1 MPLGD
6 TGQTRLWQEAEP
18 APAAADDIEVAP
30 SDVGLAIIGRDRRA
44 REFDAG
50 FCRLTGCS
58 AATLRSL
65 ADVASVLLPEDPAA
79 ARLFL
84 DDLIAGRRERVQL
97 EISLPGERGVVPAR
111 LTASVLGAG
120 AGGRRVAVAIEDAAP
135 VFDANRHL
143 RAREAETRAL
153 RRIAAAVAG
162 SPSPLAAFDAVARE
176 AALLHDM
183 PSARVV
189 RFEGVEPVVV
199 GAWNTKGEDRSVSPA
214 AAAHLARVAVR
225 GRAVR
230 LDQGPASGTAERG
243 MAGIAAAL
251 VVGGV
256 AWGAVLVAGPVEET
270 PVLPGE
276 EGRLEDFCELVAS
289 VLSSADRRAR
299 DESDAVTDQ
308 LTALAN
314 HRRFHERLVE
324 EVERAADGGRP
335 LSLVVVN
342 LDHLHRVNERSG
354 ASAGDRVIAEA
365 GRRLAELAAP
375 GEVVARLGAD
385 FAWLLPGR
393 ATAQAEESAERVLA
407 AIAASPIEG
416 VGSLTATAGVCGRE
430 SVRDGRDLL
439 ALAQTALSWAKRNGR
454 NQVCVYGPQVVTE
467 MTADLAAPV
476 PPGSGSLGA
485 LRAMARAIDAM
496 DPSTHRHS
504 ERVATLAAQLAE
516 VLDWSPVRIDWL
528 REAALIHD
536 VGKIGVPSEILFKGG
551 ALSAAEFEQIQRHSL
566 IGADIAREVMNSEQV
581 AWIRGHHER
590 FDGSGYPDRLGGL
603 DIPEGA
609 RILALADAVDAMTGA
624 RHYRQPV
631 SRLEALVECRRE
643 AGHQFCPDVV
653 VAIERMWM
661 PSLPAGSPAV
671 LARARD

>member
-1 MPLGD
+1 MPVPD
-6 TGQTRLWQEAEP
+6 SEQPRLWPEADAATPPVE
-18 APAAADDIEVAP
+18 AADVARAEVGVAI
-30 SDVGLAIIGRDRRA
+30 VGSDRRVH
-44 REFDAG
+44 EFDAG

-58 AATLRSL
+58 ESALRAL
-65 ADVASVLLPEDPAA
+65 ADVASVILPADPAA

-84 DDLIAGRRERVQL
+84 NDLVAGRRERVQM
-97 EISLPGERGVVPAR
+97 EIALPGERGLVSAR
-111 LTASVLGAG
+111 LTAAVLNTE
-120 AGGRRVAVAIEDAAP
+120 GGRRRVAVTIEDAAP
-135 VFDANRHL
+135 VLDANRHL

-153 RRIAAAVAG
+153 RRIAATVAG
-162 SPSPLAAFDAVARE
+162 APSPLVAFDAVARE
-176 AALLHDM
+176 AAVLHDM

-199 GAWNTKGEDRSVSPA
+199 GAWNTRGDDRGVSSA

-225 GRAVR
+225 GRAIR
-230 LDQGPASGTAERG
+230 LDSSPMAGAGER
-243 MAGIAAAL
+243 ATTGIAAAL
-251 VVGGV
+251 VVGGI
-256 AWGAVLVAGPVEET
+256 AWGAVLVAGPADQVA
-270 PVLPGE
+270 VRPGDE
-276 EGRLEDFCELVAS
+276 ARLEDFCELVGS
-289 VLSSADRRAR
+289 VLSSAEQRAR
-299 DESDAVTDQ
+299 DDSDAVTDQ

-314 HRRFHERLVE
+314 HRRFHERLAE

-335 LSLVVVN
+335 LSLVVAN
-342 LDHLHRVNERSG
+342 LDHLQKVNERRG
-354 ASAGDRVIAEA
+354 HSAGDRVITEA

-393 ATAQAEESAERVLA
+393 TAQQAERSAERVLA

-430 SVRDGRDLL
+430 SARDGRDLL

-454 NQVCVYGPQVVTE
+454 NQVCVYGPRVVNE
-467 MTADLAAPV
+467 MSADLATPLE
-476 PPGSGSLGA
+476 PGSQSLGA

-516 VLDWSPVRIDWL
+516 ILDWSPVRIDWI

-536 VGKIGVPSEILFKGG
+536 VGKIGVPSEVLFKSG
-551 ALSAAEFEQIQRHSL
+551 ALSAEEFEQIQRHSL
-566 IGADIAREVMNSEQV
+566 IGADIAREVMNAEQV
-581 AWIRGHHER
+581 SWIRGHHER
-590 FDGSGYPDRLGGL
+590 FDGAGYPDRLGGL

-624 RHYRQPV
+624 RHYRRPV

-643 AGHQFCPDVV
+643 SGHQFCPDIV
-653 VAIERMWM
+653 VALERMWM
-661 PSLPAGSPAV
+661 PTLPDAGKSA
-671 LARARD
+671 LARPRD